1 MEDAISYAPLDQFL
15 RHTGAG
21 CLLLSGTTG
30 DDQLIL
36 RGWQLHPISGQDH
49 PGFIITSPLDLEVVG
64 MSPHISEKDVRSW
77 IKPLLELLSAQARD
91 LGFGSR

>member
-1 MEDAISYAPLDQFL
+1 MEDAISYTPLDQFL

-36 RGWQLHPISGQDH
+36 RGWQLHPISGQD
-49 PGFIITSPLDLEVVG
+49 PLGIIMEGRLDLEAIRV
-64 MSPHISEKDVRSW
+64 SPHVGEKDVRSW